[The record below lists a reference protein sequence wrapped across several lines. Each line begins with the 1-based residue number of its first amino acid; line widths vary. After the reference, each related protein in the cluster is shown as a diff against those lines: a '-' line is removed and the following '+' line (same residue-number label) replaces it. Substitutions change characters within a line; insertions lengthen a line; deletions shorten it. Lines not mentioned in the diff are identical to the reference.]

1 MCGLV
6 PINLRHFFQTTHLG
20 SIHLKGYLNG
30 RPNHS
35 TDIEAVSTTVHKDLP
50 LHRVAAKYQIKELEL
65 TDYGS
70 YSFFSKTLT

>member
-1 MCGLV
+1 MCGFV
-6 PINLRHFFQTTHLG
+6 PINLRHFFRITHLG
-20 SIHLKGYLNG
+20 SVYLKGYLNG
-30 RPNHS
+30 RPTYS
-35 TDIEAVSTTVHKDLP
+35 TDIEAVSTVHKDLP